1 MSMRWSRNVSA
12 ESPNS
17 ISIVTVA
24 DIRGAARRLDGVA
37 DHTPLLESSALSR
50 RLGGRVLFKAECLQ
64 SVGSFKIR
72 GAHNMISQLPPDV
85 HGHGVVAFSSGN
97 HAQAVAAVAAHF
109 KIPAAI
115 VMPKDA
121 PIAKIEGT
129 RARGA
134 EIVLYD
140 RLTEDREA
148 IGRRLA
154 EERGATLV
162 PPFDD
167 PRIIAGQGTV
177 GLEIA
182 FDCEKLGVVPN
193 LVLVPCSG
201 GGLVAGIA
209 TAVKAFWPDI
219 AVIACEPERY
229 DDTARSLAT
238 GHLVANTTTTP
249 SICDALM
256 VNTPGKFTFAIN
268 RMLLS
273 GAVAVSDSW
282 VMAAMK
288 TAKTELNLITE
299 PGGAIGL
306 AALLSHRVTLDGRTA
321 VVVLSG
327 SNVDRRLFDEALIA
341 ADPT

>member
-1 MSMRWSRNVSA
+1 MNA
-12 ESPNS
+12 ESPDS
-17 ISIVTVA
+17 SVTLA
-24 DIRGAARRLDGVA
+24 DIQSAARRLKGIA
-37 DHTPLLESSALSR
+37 DHTPLVESPTLSR
-50 RLGGRVLFKAECLQ
+50 QLGGRALFKAEGLQ

-72 GAHNMISQLPPDV
+72 GAHNMIGQLPPEV
-85 HGHGVVAFSSGN
+85 RARGVVAFSSGN
-97 HAQAVAAVAAHF
+97 HAQAVAAVAAYF
-109 KIPAAI
+109 KIPAVI

-121 PIAKIEGT
+121 PAAKIEGT

-134 EIVLYD
+134 DIVLYD
-140 RLTEDREA
+140 RHTEDRES

-154 EERGATLV
+154 EQRGATLV

-182 FDCEKLGVVPN
+182 SDCERLGIVPDFI
-193 LVLVPCSG
+193 LVPCSG

-209 TAVKAFWPDI
+209 TAVKASWPST
-219 AVIACEPERY
+219 AVIACEPDHY
-229 DDTARSLAT
+229 DDTARSLAS
-238 GHLVANTTTTP
+238 GRRLANDTATS

-268 RMLLS
+268 RLLLER
-273 GAVAVSDSW
+273 AVAVSDAW
-282 VMAAMK
+282 VLAAIK

-306 AALLSHRVTLDGRTA
+306 AALLSHKVRLDGRTA
-321 VVVLSG
+321 IVVLSG
-327 SNVDRRLFDEALIA
+327 SNVDRRLFDEALTA